1 MDMAMQRT
9 LYERN
14 RIPPHCMTNYI
25 KAKIEKKTEINKHY
39 FYGGVEMMNHIISEY
54 SKEYKD
60 KHNKA
65 ATVIHVDMWGR
76 DNG

>member
-1 MDMAMQRT
+1 
-9 LYERN
+9 
-14 RIPPHCMTNYI
+14 
-25 KAKIEKKTEINKHY
+25 
-39 FYGGVEMMNHIISEY
+39 MMNHIISEY

>member
-25 KAKIEKKTEINKHY
+25 KAKIEKKQKLINTTFTEVLK
-39 FYGGVEMMNHIISEY
+39 
-54 SKEYKD
+54 
-60 KHNKA
+60 
-65 ATVIHVDMWGR
+65 
-76 DNG
+76 